1 MFRDNCGQF
10 RTLPPYGTPI
20 ASAFVMATSE
30 QAEEVAQ
37 VEVAVDPK
45 DSARAANLRYVSD
58 SRAGITRRKSGKGF
72 TYTDPKGERITDK
85 QEIARIKALAI
96 PPAWTDVWISPYP
109 NGHIQ
114 ATGRDEKGRKQ
125 YRYHDRWREARDETK
140 YGRMI
145 EFGRALPKIR
155 EQVDLDLGRKALSK
169 ERVLATVVR
178 LLETTF
184 IRVGNE
190 EYARTNKSFGLTT
203 MRCRHINV
211 RGSKV
216 QFKFRGKSGKRHTIT
231 VDDPRLARVVKRCQE
246 LPGQEL
252 FGYLDGEGQRHTITS
267 DDVNQYL
274 HEISGL
280 HLTAKDFRTWG
291 GTVLAAISLEASGPA
306 EKATEVRKNVVAAI
320 QEVSERL
327 GNTPAICR
335 KSYVHPSVINSYLEG
350 TLHSLLAADDPQE
363 AVEKVV
369 AEPPSRGLSPEE
381 EAVLRLLE
389 RCRDSDGET
398 SPGG

>member
-1 MFRDNCGQF
+1 M
-10 RTLPPYGTPI
+10 LI
-20 ASAFVMATSE
+20 ASECVMATNI
-30 QAEEVAQ
+30 QAEEMAQ
-37 VEVAVDPK
+37 VVADPRE
-45 DSARAANLRYVSD
+45 SAKAANLRYVSD
-58 SRAGITRRKSGKGF
+58 SRPGITRRRSGKGF
-72 TYTDPKGERITDK
+72 TYTDPKGERLTDAG
-85 QEIARIKALAI
+85 ELARIKALAI
-96 PPAWTDVWISPYP
+96 PPAWTDVWISPYA

-125 YRYHDRWREARDETK
+125 YRYHERWREVRDETK

-155 EQVDLDLGRKALSK
+155 EQVDKDLAKKALSR
-169 ERVLATVVR
+169 ERVLATLVR

-184 IRVGNE
+184 IRIGNE

-211 RGSKV
+211 RGNKV
-216 QFKFRGKSGKRHTIT
+216 QFKFRGKSGKHHAIT
-231 VDDPRLARVVKRCQE
+231 VDDPRLARVIKRCQE

-252 FGYLDGEGQRHTITS
+252 FGYIDEQGQRCTVTS
-267 DDVNQYL
+267 DDVNRYL
-274 HEISGL
+274 HEITGQ
-280 HLTAKDFRTWG
+280 HFTAKDFRTWG
-291 GTVLAAISLEASGPA
+291 GTVLAAISLQAKDSA
-306 EKATEVRKNVVAAI
+306 EKATQARKNVVAAI

-350 TLHSLLAADDPQE
+350 TLHSLLAAGDPKE

-369 AEPPSRGLSPEE
+369 ADAPSRGLKPEE
-381 EAVLRLLE
+381 EAVIRLLE
-389 RCRDSDGET
+389 RCRDTDGKGARAT
-398 SPGG
+398 